1 MLASSPGVLQ
11 NRIATLEAEL
21 ASLRKELLGHEAID
35 ITVNVVGEQMNDRV
49 LRNEKAFMLKLRLHE
64 SPPKSLG
71 TPVAPPGVSR
81 LMFGGDTHTH
91 PVWPTLTLLPSG
103 PYPVSYI
110 LTLTS
115 LITLTPGVEITD
127 EQTYQDHQL
136 ETGASMFLV
145 FDPAIQITLHDDAGS
160 HGGVVSEATL
170 ASSRAPHSP
179 TPPRRPCGLRRRSG
193 QCFNASLR

>member
-1 MLASSPGVLQ
+1 MKRIYGSSISLDCFLASSPGVLQ

-91 PVWPTLTLLPSG
+91 PVWPTLTLIPSG

-110 LTLTS
+110 NTD
-115 LITLTPGVEITD
+115 ITNNAYTRRGDHGRADLPGPP
-127 EQTYQDHQL
+127 
-136 ETGASMFLV
+136 TG
-145 FDPAIQITLHDDAGS
+145 DGREH
-160 HGGVVSEATL
+160 VSCL
-170 ASSRAPHSP
+170 
-179 TPPRRPCGLRRRSG
+179 
-193 QCFNASLR
+193 